1 MLKLSKKMNRLGAY
15 ACASVLVGVASGAE
29 QANAAAAA
37 GANKDFNAIAANI
50 IGGISSI
57 PGFIT
62 ALAYIMGVLFA
73 VLGILKIK
81 DHVENPSQTQL
92 KDGAIRLA
100 VGGALFAIP
109 ILLQAMQDLVSDSDS
124 ATISAKKMNKIDTFN
139 VTN

>member
-29 QANAAAAA
+29 QANAAAA

>member
-15 ACASVLVGVASGAE
+15 TCASLLVGMASGAE
-29 QANAAAAA
+29 QANAAAA

-62 ALAYIMGVLFA
+62 AIAYIMGVLFA

-100 VGGALFAIP
+100 VGGALFAVP
-109 ILLQAMQDLVSDSDS
+109 ILLQAMQDLISDSDS